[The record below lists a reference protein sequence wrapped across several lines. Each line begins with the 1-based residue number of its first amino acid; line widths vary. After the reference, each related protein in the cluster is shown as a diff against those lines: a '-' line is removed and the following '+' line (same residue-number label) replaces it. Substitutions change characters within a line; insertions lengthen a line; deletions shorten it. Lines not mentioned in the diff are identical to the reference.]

1 MHSGGQLELRFLP
14 AETNHPVDKPVAHTQ
29 SGIDAELTLACVELA
44 RDLGLKN
51 LAGKLS
57 VVWNP
62 RMRSTAGRAFW
73 PEGKIELNPKL
84 KPDKVIKFGIKDL
97 KFNLFISLRPALPE
111 EFLQL

>member
-73 PEGKIELNPKL
+73 PEGRVELNPKL
-84 KPDKVIKFGIKDL
+84 I
-97 KFNLFISLRPALPE
+97 
-111 EFLQL
+111 EFSADEVRNTMLHELAHLVA